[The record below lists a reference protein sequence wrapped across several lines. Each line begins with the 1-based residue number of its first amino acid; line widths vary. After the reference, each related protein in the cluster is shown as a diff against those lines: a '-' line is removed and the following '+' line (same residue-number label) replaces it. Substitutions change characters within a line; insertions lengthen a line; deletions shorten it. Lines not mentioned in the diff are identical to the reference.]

1 MLVKVNRLN
10 EILNGLKVI
19 KTFEIS
25 LSNFIMKLNLL
36 INKVPAINISAN
48 LNFAVL
54 LSTHISMPE
63 IQRKIIANEEAAID
77 NEAQAIE

>member
-1 MLVKVNRLN
+1 M
-10 EILNGLKVI
+10 I
-19 KTFEIS
+19 TFEIS
-25 LSNFIMKLNLL
+25 LSKFIMKLVLL
-36 INKVPAINISAN
+36 INKVPAINISAH

-77 NEAQAIE
+77 NEAQAIA